1 MGSGERTP
9 CTLIKMSHPF
19 VIFVI
24 TWSGL
29 LNENHLNNLPAF
41 VDMELIMTLQMRNLQ
56 CGTRIYITVSYAV
69 PIQEHLIKH
78 DILFFCAVRSLKI
91 LMLIMLRDLF

>member
-1 MGSGERTP
+1 MERTP

-41 VDMELIMTLQMRNLQ
+41 VDMELIMALQMRNLQ
-56 CGTRIYITVSYAV
+56 RGTRIYITVSYV
-69 PIQEHLIKH
+69 PIQAHLIKH
-78 DILFFCAVRSLKI
+78 DLFFCAVRSLKI